1 MTSTS
6 SNFLYAIALIL
17 IYYLFRFLIL
27 GTDGLWDDLSEDEA
41 VQIVFRGMQDKR
53 NPDEIAKLLVQ
64 KALSNAAKESGM
76 TLDELLQL
84 PVGRARRS
92 RHDDTTAVVLIW

>member
-1 MTSTS
+1 MKTGFEFVITV
-6 SNFLYAIALIL
+6 YIL
-17 IYYLFRFLIL
+17 VLVCRFVIL

-41 VQIVFRGMQDKR
+41 VRIVFRGLEQKR
-53 NPDEIAKLLVQ
+53 SPDEIAKVLVDT
-64 KALSNAAKESGM
+64 ALTNAARESGM

-92 RHDDTTAVVLIW
+92 RHDDTTAVVLVW

>member
-1 MTSTS
+1 MSLDFEFVVT
-6 SNFLYAIALIL
+6 FYIL
-17 IYYLFRFLIL
+17 VCRFVIL

-41 VQIVFRGMQDKR
+41 VRIVFRGLEQKR
-53 NPDEIAKLLVQ
+53 SPDEIAKVLVD
-64 KALSNAAKESGM
+64 KALTNAARESGM

-92 RHDDTTAVVLIW
+92 RHDDTTAVVLVW